1 MIKGFIGRGLE
12 VNLSQNSLSAF
23 QIDES
28 VFKDFLGG
36 YGLASRLI
44 LEKQSVKADPLS
56 GANMIVFSPGL
67 LPGTGAPFSG
77 RFGVCGKSPLT
88 GCWGDANSGG
98 FFGPMLKKSGFDI
111 VLVSGISER
120 PVYINIENGKSEL
133 RDASHLWGKDTL
145 ETEAMI
151 KRELQDPSTQIACIG
166 PAGEKKS
173 LISCIIT
180 DGGRA
185 AARSGLGAVMG
196 SKRLKAVSVRGDL
209 KVSVANESEFEAV
222 SSRIRNLYKTS
233 LATAIGARIAKPF
246 IPVLIKI
253 LGSKVESMLERM
265 GSGLAVEAF
274 RNSGTSL
281 GLSMSVE
288 SGDSPVRNWGGVGV
302 SDFPISMSKKISG
315 NSVTKYDKAK
325 YSCSSCPLGCG
336 ALVDVKI
343 GKFASK
349 NVHRPEYETLAAFG
363 SMLLNDNVESI
374 VKASD
379 ICNRYGLDTIST
391 GTSIAFAFECYEKGL
406 LSNSDTGG
414 LDLIWGIPS
423 TVIALL
429 ERIAKREG
437 LGAVL
442 ADGVKKASEKIGK
455 GSDKLAIH
463 IGGEEPGMHD
473 PRVSPSIGTTYL
485 VDAAPGRHTPG
496 GAAFAESMGTGL
508 PLNGISLPKVSRYQ
522 YTGKGEIHK
531 AYSGFTHVVNSLGL
545 CTFGTIGLVPNFPLI
560 ELVNAA
566 TGWDLNSSDVLT
578 IGERIQTARWM
589 FNLIEG
595 VDPMSLKLPDVLKG
609 VPPVKVGPTAGV
621 IVDIDSLV
629 YDYYDA
635 MSYDHNTSWPSRD
648 RLELLGLN
656 EVVDKRLES

>member
-1 MIKGFIGRGLE
+1 MIKGFIGHGLE
-12 VNLSQNSLSAF
+12 VDLSRNALSTF

-44 LEKQSVKADPLS
+44 LEKQSVKANPLS

-77 RFGVCGKSPLT
+77 RFSVCGKSPLT

-98 FFGPMLKKSGFDI
+98 YFGPMMKKSGFDI
-111 VLVSGISER
+111 VLVSGVSEI
-120 PVYINIENGKSEL
+120 PVYLNIENGKSEL

-145 ETEAMI
+145 ETESMI
-151 KRELQDPSTQIACIG
+151 KRELHEPSTQVACIG

-173 LISCIIT
+173 LISCVIT

-185 AARSGLGAVMG
+185 AARSGLGALMG

-209 KVSVANESEFEAV
+209 KISVANEAEFEAV
-222 SSRIRNLYKTS
+222 SSRIRNFYKTS
-233 LATAIGARIAKPF
+233 LVSLIGARISKPI
-246 IPVLIKI
+246 IPVFIRI
-253 LGSKVESMLERM
+253 LGSKIESILERV

-274 RNSGTSL
+274 GNSGTSL
-281 GLSMSVE
+281 GLSLSVE

-302 SDFPISMSKKISG
+302 RDFPISMSKKISG
-315 NSVTKYDKAK
+315 NSVTKYDKSK

-336 ALVDVKI
+336 ALVDVKT
-343 GKFASK
+343 GRFASK

-363 SMLLNDNVESI
+363 PMLLNDNVESI
-374 VKASD
+374 IKASD

-406 LSNSDTGG
+406 LSISDTGG
-414 LDLIWGIPS
+414 LDLVWGEPS
-423 TVIALL
+423 TVIDLL
-429 ERIAKREG
+429 ESIAKREG

-442 ADGVKKASEKIGK
+442 ADGVKQASEKIGK

-463 IGGEEPGMHD
+463 ICGEEPAMHD
-473 PRVSPSIGTTYL
+473 PRASPSFGTTYL

-496 GAAFAESMGTGL
+496 GAAFAESMGTDL
-508 PLNGISLPKVSRYQ
+508 PLNGIDFPKVSRYQ

-545 CTFGTIGLVPNFPLI
+545 CNFGAIGLVPNFPLL

-578 IGERIQTARWM
+578 IGERIQTARWV

-595 VDPMSLKLPDVLKG
+595 VDPKSFKLPDVLKG
-609 VPPVKVGPTAGV
+609 VPPFKVGPTAGV

-629 YDYYDA
+629 YDYYNA

-656 EVVDKRLES
+656 EIVDKRLGL